1 VRKTRAGSVGLNS
14 GSCSAYGMMIET
26 SQGDSLP
33 LTVTSRIEN
42 HVAVLELVGSL
53 TIGPAL
59 QTVREAVRQV
69 LSTNQVTEIILHMAG
84 VTSVDSSGLGE
95 LTVAYTV
102 ATKRGCSIRLA
113 MVNPNLKKLLEM
125 TRLDELLL

>member
-1 VRKTRAGSVGLNS
+1 
-14 GSCSAYGMMIET
+14 MMIET

-42 HVAVLELVGSL
+42 DLAVLELVGSL
-53 TIGPAL
+53 TLGPAL

-69 LSTNQVTEIILHMAG
+69 LSTNQVKEIILQMAG
-84 VTSVDSSGLGE
+84 VTTVDSSGLGE
-95 LTVAYTV
+95 LTVVYTL
-102 ATKRGCSIRLA
+102 ATKRRCSIRLA